1 MKQIQDPDGRL
12 RSRLETWG
20 EIAQHLGVEIRT
32 AQRWEGK
39 MGLPVHRLEGSQA
52 VFAFA
57 DELDAWRQSREKK
70 PDPPFAPVTPPV
82 HPGAPPAQPARRP
95 WWAVAVAVSAVLAL
109 GAAATRWARPVIPDE
124 PANFALQGSLLVA
137 VAATGAPAWTHDFGE
152 PAIQIDAFYRQQM
165 NRWWARLDTDAD
177 GIDEIVAVVG
187 HPSGG
192 SVVRDVLY
200 CFTLD
205 GRLRYAHEPDLALSF
220 GQQRFTAPWVV
231 MDIEPVHADGRLWV
245 ALANSPWWPG
255 AIVSLDPKGA
265 ATLRYT
271 QPGVIYALRSLPEAG
286 RTRVLAAGVSNE
298 HGAASLAVIDPRGPP
313 ASAPPGE
320 GGAHACADCPTGSV
334 ERYLLFEPSPAN
346 RASGLSY
353 NRADGLEVRETIE
366 VSAFESERTAIIYQ
380 LSRDFVVLS
389 ATPSDTYWSP
399 ELRETHA
406 RAFKDD
412 PLAARIRTWTSA
424 GWTESSAPYPAR

>member
-1 MKQIQDPDGRL
+1 
-12 RSRLETWG
+12 
-20 EIAQHLGVEIRT
+20 
-32 AQRWEGK
+32 
-39 MGLPVHRLEGSQA
+39 
-52 VFAFA
+52 
-57 DELDAWRQSREKK
+57 
-70 PDPPFAPVTPPV
+70 
-82 HPGAPPAQPARRP
+82 
-95 WWAVAVAVSAVLAL
+95 
-109 GAAATRWARPVIPDE
+109 
-124 PANFALQGSLLVA
+124 
-137 VAATGAPAWTHDFGE
+137 
-152 PAIQIDAFYRQQM
+152 M
-165 NRWWARLDTDAD
+165 NRWWTRLDTDTD

-200 CFTLD
+200 GFTLD
-205 GRLRYAHEPDLALSF
+205 GRLRYAYEPDLALSF
-220 GQQRFTAPWVV
+220 GQQRFT
-231 MDIEPVHADGRLWV
+231 
-245 ALANSPWWPG
+245 
-255 AIVSLDPKGA
+255 
-265 ATLRYT
+265 
-271 QPGVIYALRSLPEAG
+271 AG

-298 HGAASLAVIDPRGPP
+298 HGAASLAVIDPRRPP

-346 RASGLSY
+346 KASGLSY
-353 NRADGLEVRETIE
+353 SRADGLEVRETIE

-424 GWTESSAPYPAR
+424 GWATHVAPYPTR